1 MAATSDTPEVRAGA
15 KPKDLSYGHL
25 LSQGL
30 DPKQLV
36 VELLRLE
43 GTNGVHLL
51 AKALHEAT
59 IPADRFTSIET
70 ISALEDLKAS
80 ACELQAG
87 TTYALE
93 ENLTQQR
100 VACSQRSVEQ
110 EFGVG
115 PEVAIARHKRPRSG
129 ISYVNFTK
137 ILFEDLPHTRLA
149 FRNGTFS
156 EEEAMTIVKEV
167 KGLNQEQRQEIDCR
181 VYLEAPSVVL
191 QGGKKLASII
201 RAWALSY
208 GSAKDEDS
216 HEKANDRR
224 FLNVV
229 PVNQYESRIVG
240 SLPTGLAVLV
250 AQAITARI
258 SQAQKDGDSRPHSQ
272 VAADAFVEGITGVSD
287 PSQVPVTLGIVM
299 TDRTL
304 IQGHAEPAHLE
315 GYGVIS
321 AEHARKILCGTQAH
335 PNEYDVWV
343 RRLYTAPGTADL
355 IAMDSA
361 QRKFTG
367 NLRKFII
374 IRDQFCRTP
383 FCDSPI
389 RHLDHVLQAAKDGPT
404 SVENSDGLCAFCN
417 LTKEA
422 PGWKEETVP
431 GPRHTKR
438 VTTSSGQTYLATAL
452 PLPGATTYN
461 VEPAKQKTI
470 TEPKRSN

>member
-1 MAATSDTPEVRAGA
+1 MSETPEIRAGEM
-15 KPKDLSYGHL
+15 PKDLSYGYL

-36 VELLRLE
+36 VELLRFE
-43 GTNGVHLL
+43 GAYGVSLL
-51 AKALHEAT
+51 AGALHGAT
-59 IPADRFTSIET
+59 IPADRSTSIET

-93 ENLTQQR
+93 ENLAQQR
-100 VACSQRSVEQ
+100 MAYSQRSVEQ

-137 ILFEDLPHTRLA
+137 ILFDDLPHTRLA
-149 FRNGTFS
+149 FRNGMFS
-156 EEEAMTIVKEV
+156 EEEAMIIVKEV
-167 KGLNQEQRQEIDCR
+167 KDLTHEQRQEIDVR
-181 VYLEAPSVVL
+181 IYLEEQSVVR
-191 QGGKKLASII
+191 QGGKKLTSII

-224 FLNVV
+224 FLTVV

-240 SLPTGLAVLV
+240 SLPTALAVLV
-250 AQAITARI
+250 AQAIAARI
-258 SQAQKDGDSRPHSQ
+258 AQAKNEGDSRSRSH
-272 VAADAFVEGITGVSD
+272 VAADAFVEGMTGISGPNQIPVS
-287 PSQVPVTLGIVM
+287 LGIVM

-304 IQGHAEPAHLE
+304 IQGLAEPAHLE
-315 GYGVIS
+315 NYGVIS
-321 AEHARKILCGTQAH
+321 AEHARKILCGTAAA

-343 RRLYTAPGTADL
+343 RRLYTAPGTGDL

-361 QRKFTG
+361 QRLFTG

-389 RHLDHVLQAAKDGPT
+389 RHLDHVLQAA
-404 SVENSDGLCAFCN
+404 NDGLTSAENGEGLCVFCN

-422 PGWKEETVP
+422 PGWQEETVP

-452 PLPGATTYN
+452 PLPGTTTYD
-461 VEPAKQKTI
+461 VEPATQRT
-470 TEPKRSN
+470 TMESKRSG